1 MTFIEDYRKILLS
14 RIKDY
19 HWNDIQIEIESFFI
33 ELQRANFPRQDC
45 LNKFIVSKPEILEK
59 FSQQIHD
66 FQPKFTGI
74 YAVDFMIVMN
84 MIAVAM
90 RCIHLKNRL
99 LSHFEEK
106 LGLVTNTPKRCLLFL

>member
-59 FSQQIHD
+59 FSLTQ
-66 FQPKFTGI
+66 
-74 YAVDFMIVMN
+74 
-84 MIAVAM
+84 
-90 RCIHLKNRL
+90 
-99 LSHFEEK
+99 EK
-106 LGLVTNTPKRCLLFL
+106 LKDPLYLDRIYKLLEYLKEINFECFPNNWFTISTIIMVMLIISKDSLK